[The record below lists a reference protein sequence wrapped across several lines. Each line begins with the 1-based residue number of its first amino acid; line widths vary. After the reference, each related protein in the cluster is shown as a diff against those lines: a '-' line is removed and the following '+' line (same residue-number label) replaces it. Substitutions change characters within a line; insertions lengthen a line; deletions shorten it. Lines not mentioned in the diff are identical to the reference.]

1 MPEMRRIRIGVVG
14 AGTIAQVE
22 HVPNLIRLKD
32 RFDVKGVC
40 DPSAATRGF
49 VTERYEI
56 PAFDTLDKF
65 LQLPLDAVVIA
76 SPDPLHKEH
85 VLAAFERG
93 LHVLC
98 EKPLCYGSADIAD
111 LIAARDARGLV
122 LQVGYMKRF
131 DPSYEALL
139 ALLPAQSGT
148 LRHVSVEVSDPDA
161 WPFIQHHEWR
171 RSDDVPQSLVDEV
184 EIRRREQVAKAVSI
198 PLDDVAYRGFCGAYC
213 SSIVHDVN
221 AVHGILD
228 CLAVPEGEVAGAQLY
243 ARGVGGHGAVSLLGG
258 EALWTMTHL
267 AVPKLADYRERITI
281 YFDDARLEL
290 IFPSPY
296 LNHQPTQLS
305 ILQGRGHSLECRDIR
320 TSYAEA
326 FVEEL
331 KGFASAITDGK
342 AVRNTAEQAARD
354 MDLLAGLA
362 RWHASHPPQPI
373 HQGAIL

>member
-1 MPEMRRIRIGVVG
+1 
-14 AGTIAQVE
+14 
-22 HVPNLIRLKD
+22 
-32 RFDVKGVC
+32 
-40 DPSAATRGF
+40 
-49 VTERYEI
+49 
-56 PAFDTLDKF
+56 
-65 LQLPLDAVVIA
+65 
-76 SPDPLHKEH
+76 LHKEH

-98 EKPLCYGSADIAD
+98 EKPLCYGSADIAE
-111 LIAARDARGLV
+111 LIAARDTRGLV

-139 ALLPAQSGT
+139 ALLPAQSGK
-148 LRHVSVEVSDPDA
+148 LRHVSVEVSDPDS
-161 WPFIQHHEWR
+161 WPFILHHEWR
-171 RSDDVPQSLVDEV
+171 KIDDVPQNLIDEV
-184 EIRRREQVAKAVSI
+184 ASKRRQQVARAVSI

-228 CLAVPEGEVAGAQLY
+228 CLGVAEGKVAGAQLY
-243 ARGVGGHGAVSLLGG
+243 AGGGGGHGAVSLLDGQ
-258 EALWTMTHL
+258 ALWAMMHL

-296 LNHQPTQLS
+296 LNHQPTRLS
-305 ILQGRGHSLECRDIR
+305 IHQGREHSFECRDIR
-320 TSYAEA
+320 TGYAEA

-331 KGFASAITDGK
+331 KGFASAITHGT

-354 MDLLAGLA
+354 MNLLAGLA